1 MEKISYD
8 DIHLP
13 EKVSDILMHDF
24 WTLQHVA
31 PGMVRTVVNPVK
43 FSAFTSIFVT
53 QGTAEAD
60 INLITY
66 KLEAPCMINV
76 GAGEIVYPHN
86 ISDDFEAS
94 FAVLSK
100 RLADS
105 VINVLKDKS
114 VFSSLRSHP
123 VVKISQTDKVA
134 LQQFYDSIDEI
145 MADTSIEYPYE
156 TILYSI
162 VAFFFKN
169 ASKYYERYRKMIAP
183 TVQNRI
189 ADRFIRLVQE
199 HFRTERFLDFYAT
212 KLDITPKHL
221 SRTIKQQ
228 TGTSAVDWINR
239 FVILEAKVM
248 LRSSNLNIQQI
259 AEELNFPSQSFF
271 GKYFK
276 KATGISPK
284 DYRNSFS

>member
-76 GAGEIVYPHN
+76 GAGEIVYPRN

-162 VAFFFKN
+162 VASFFKN

>member
-76 GAGEIVYPHN
+76 GAGEIVYPRN

-145 MADTSIEYPYE
+145 MADTSIGYPYE

>member
-1 MEKISYD
+1 
-8 DIHLP
+8 
-13 EKVSDILMHDF
+13 MHDF

-76 GAGEIVYPHN
+76 GAGEIVYPRN

>member
-76 GAGEIVYPHN
+76 GAGEIVYPRN

>member
-76 GAGEIVYPHN
+76 GAGEIVYPRN
-86 ISDDFEAS
+86 ISDDFEVS

>member
-31 PGMVRTVVNPVK
+31 PGMVRTVVKPVK

-76 GAGEIVYPHN
+76 GAGEIVYPRN